1 MSQLT
6 VSDIDSELDSR
17 ICELAAR
24 EGITSSEAALRLLR
38 KGAGLPEKALSP
50 RTIGKSL
57 DHLVGSMTQEEADKI
72 NAAIEEM
79 CEVVDEE
86 QWR

>member
-6 VSDIDSELDSR
+6 VSDIDGELDSR

-24 EGITSSEAALRLLR
+24 EGISTSEAALRLLR
-38 KGAGLPEKALSP
+38 KGAGLPEEALPS

-57 DHLVGSMTQEEADKI
+57 DHLIGSMTAEESAELREALQYFDVI
-72 NAAIEEM
+72 
-79 CEVVDEE
+79 DESIW
-86 QWR
+86 Q

>member
-24 EGITSSEAALRLLR
+24 EGISPSEAALRLLR
-38 KGAGLPEKALSP
+38 KGAGLPEEVLPA
-50 RTIGKSL
+50 RTIGNSL
-57 DHLVGSMTQEEADKI
+57 DHLFGTWTKEEADEFD
-72 NAAIEEM
+72 AAIEET
-79 CEVVDEE
+79 CEVIDEE
-86 QWR
+86 KWR